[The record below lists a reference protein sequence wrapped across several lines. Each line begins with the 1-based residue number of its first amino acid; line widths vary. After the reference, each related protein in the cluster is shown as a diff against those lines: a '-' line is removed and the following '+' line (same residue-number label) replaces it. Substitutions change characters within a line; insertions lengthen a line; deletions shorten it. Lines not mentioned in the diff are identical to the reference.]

1 VTSLIAPP
9 NLAKTPRL
17 VPGKVSAGED
27 FNRLTR
33 LAARSLSAPISLIA
47 LIEDEQFHIISGF
60 GLEGGLAEQ
69 RDMPRG
75 QSICQHLLGSSSPLV
90 INDALSD
97 TLACGSLLV
106 KDFGVRSYL
115 GFPLRTADGFV
126 VGSFCV
132 MGVQVRAWHHE
143 EIAVMQDFSELAI
156 AQLAAH
162 HAGVQRHMLVER
174 LEKISARLPGVIYQ
188 YRLRPDGTS
197 CFPYASEGIRKI
209 YGVAPEDV
217 IDDASSVLALL
228 HPDDREALS
237 ASMRLSA
244 ERLETW
250 RLEYRICFPDGTER
264 WLLGESVPE
273 REVDGS
279 TLWHGFTSDVTLRK
293 HADQRLRAALEQVNR
308 QHFALDLHSIVAM
321 TDLDGVIVQ
330 ANRKFQEL
338 CGYAEEELIGQTYRL
353 VNSGVHPEAFFQ
365 EIFATLVAGKAWR
378 GDICSRSR
386 SGALYWVA
394 TTMAPF
400 YDQEGRPQRYVII
413 QTDITSQ
420 KRAAAELLQANGL
433 LEAILDSTD
442 YVVVASDL
450 AGVITRLNR
459 AGEDFLDYRL
469 EEVVGRYTLAQW
481 HDPAE
486 LATRAAA
493 LTTELGRT
501 VSPGLETLIAKARQ
515 TGAPD
520 HHEWTLIRRDGARF
534 PANLSV
540 TCLRDTRG
548 GVNGYLGVIQDLSL
562 AHKIAADRASLDQK
576 IAATAKLESL
586 GVLAGGIA
594 HDFNNIL
601 TAVLGNASLLR
612 NSLEHQAANLALVEQ
627 IEQSSRRA
635 ADLCK
640 QMLAYSG
647 RGRFVIQPVNLNQ
660 IIRDTTRLLEI
671 SMGKHCV
678 LRFRL
683 TDPLPPVEADA
694 TQIRQIL
701 INLITNASEAIAER
715 DGVIAIDS
723 GITHANCACLRSM
736 ANGDTLKEGDYVF
749 IEISDNGSGMLP
761 DDLARI
767 FDPFFSTKFIG
778 RGLGL
783 AAVLGIVRGH
793 KGAVKVY
800 SEAGKGST
808 FRLLFPCL
816 SSCESPAPPA
826 EPVKVENWR
835 GSGTVLVADD
845 EEGVRVLTACL
856 LEHMGF
862 SVELACDGREAVD
875 MFSAHPQ
882 KYALVLLDLTMPHLD
897 GEEVFRRIHHL
908 RPDVRVI
915 LISGYNRQEV
925 MTRFAGKGVA
935 GFLQKPFEI
944 KDFEK
949 KVQAILTAA

>member
-1 VTSLIAPP
+1 MTLLAAPKH
-9 NLAKTPRL
+9 LAIPHGL
-17 VPGKVSAGED
+17 VSGEIPAGED

-33 LAARSLSAPISLIA
+33 LAARALSAPVSFIGLIA
-47 LIEDEQFHIISGF
+47 DEQLHILSRF
-60 GLEGGLAEQ
+60 GLEGALAKTPA
-69 RDMPRG
+69 MPCD
-75 QSICQHLLGSSSPLV
+75 QSICQHVLGRTTPLV
-90 INDALSD
+90 INDTLSD
-97 TLACGSLLV
+97 RLACGSVLV

-115 GFPLRTADGFV
+115 GFPLRTPDGFV

-132 MGVQVRAWHHE
+132 MAVQVRVWNHE
-143 EIAVMQDFSELAI
+143 EISVMQDFSDLAI
-156 AQLAAH
+156 AQLAAY
-162 HAGVQRHMLVER
+162 HARVHKHMLADR

-188 YRLRPDGTS
+188 FRLRPDGTS
-197 CFPYASEGIRKI
+197 CFPYASEGIREI
-209 YGVAPEDV
+209 FHVAPEDV
-217 IDDASSVLALL
+217 VADASVVLALL
-228 HPDDREALS
+228 HPEDREAVW
-237 ASMRLSA
+237 ASIIRSA

-250 RLEYRICFPDGTER
+250 QLEYRVCFPDGTER
-264 WLLGESVPE
+264 WLLGESSPE
-273 REVDGS
+273 READGS
-279 TLWHGFTSDVTLRK
+279 TLWHGFICDVTVRK

-308 QHFALDLHSIVAM
+308 QHFALELHSIVAM

-353 VNSGVHPEAFFQ
+353 VNSGVHSEAFFQ
-365 EIFATLVAGKAWR
+365 EIFATLAAGKAWK

-400 YDQEGRPQRYVII
+400 SDEEGRPRRYVII

-420 KRAAAELLQANGL
+420 KRAAAELLHANGL

-459 AGEDFLDYRL
+459 SGEDLLDYPAG
-469 EEVVGRYTLAQW
+469 EVVGRYDLSRW
-481 HDPAE
+481 HDAAE
-486 LATRAAA
+486 LAARAAV
-493 LTTELGRT
+493 LTAELGRT
-501 VSPGLETLIAKARQ
+501 VAPGLETLIAKARQ

-520 HHEWTLIRRDGARF
+520 HHEWTLIRRDGVQFSAS
-534 PANLSV
+534 LSV
-540 TCLRDTRG
+540 TCLRDTQG
-548 GVNGYLGVIQDLSL
+548 VVNGYLAVIQDLSF
-562 AHKIAADRASLDQK
+562 AHKIAADRARLDQK

-586 GVLAGGIA
+586 AVLAGGIA

-612 NSLEHQAANLALVEQ
+612 NSLAHQAAELILVEQ
-627 IEQSSRRA
+627 IEQASRRA

-647 RGRFVIQPVNLNQ
+647 RGRFVIQAVNLNQ
-660 IIRDTTRLLEI
+660 IIRETTRLMEI
-671 SMGKHCV
+671 SIGKHCV
-678 LRFRL
+678 LRFQL
-683 TDPLPPVEADA
+683 TEPLPAVEADA

-701 INLITNASEAIAER
+701 INLITNSSEAIAGR
-715 DGVIAIDS
+715 SGVIAINT
-723 GITHANCACLRSM
+723 GHTHADAACLRSM
-736 ANGDTLKEGDYVF
+736 TNGDALTEGDYVF
-749 IEISDNGSGMLP
+749 VEISDNGSGIEP
-761 DDLARI
+761 DDLARV

-793 KGAVKVY
+793 KGAVNVY
-800 SEAGKGST
+800 SEPGKGST

-816 SSCESPAPPA
+816 ISSEIPAPPEA
-826 EPVKVENWR
+826 PAKLAPCS

-845 EEGVRVLTACL
+845 EECVRMLSASL

-862 SVELACDGREAVD
+862 TVDLACDGREAVD
-875 MFSAHPQ
+875 IFSAQPQ
-882 KYALVLLDLTMPHLD
+882 KYALVLLDLSMPHLD
-897 GEEVFRRIHHL
+897 GEEVFRLLQHL

-915 LISGYNRQEV
+915 LMSGYNRQDV
-925 MTRFAGKGVA
+925 LTRFAGKGLA
-935 GFLQKPFEI
+935 GFIQKPFEI
-944 KDFEK
+944 NDFSK
-949 KVQAILTAA
+949 KVQAILAAT